1 MVDRNVA
8 RSGGSSATGADER
21 PRGKRGCVGTAGEE
35 KMKEWGGGGG
45 GGGDGRCLF

>member
-21 PRGKRGCVGTAGEE
+21 PRGCVGTAGAE

-45 GGGDGRCLF
+45 GDGDGRCLF